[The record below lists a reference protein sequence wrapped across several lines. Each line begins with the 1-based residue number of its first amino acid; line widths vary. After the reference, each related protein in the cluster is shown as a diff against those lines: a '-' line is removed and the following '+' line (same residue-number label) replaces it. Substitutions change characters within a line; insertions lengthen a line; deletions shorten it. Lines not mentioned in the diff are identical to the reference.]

1 MCDVCLGI
9 NSHLCPVCGDQLDK
23 VYCPECRG
31 LGYRKCYAVSV
42 KTGKDIE
49 VTAETYMCLPAD
61 EYSARAAGRNY
72 YRSDAEECEF
82 CGGTGE
88 VWLDQR
94 GDYHKVI

>member
-9 NSHLCPVCGDQLDK
+9 NSHLCPECGDQMDK
-23 VYCPECRG
+23 IYCPECRG

-42 KTGKDIE
+42 MTGKEIE
-49 VTAETYMCLPAD
+49 ITAETYMCLPAD

-72 YRSDAEECEF
+72 YRKDAEECEF

-88 VWLDQR
+88 VWQDQR